1 MSDKLKVGILGGTGM
16 VGQRF
21 ISLLDNH
28 PYDLSGGEQQLVALS
43 KVLAKKPRLILM
55 DEPTKGL
62 DVVKKEEFVQLLYK
76 LKENGVSVLIV
87 THDVEFAAEC
97 ADRCALLFRG
107 RIVSSGTPR
116 DFFSENTFYTTAI
129 SRITRGYL
137 DKAVTLKD
145 IRRTD

>member
-1 MSDKLKVGILGGTGM
+1 MAP
-16 VGQRF
+16 
-21 ISLLDNH
+21 LLAAIKAKKTIALANKET
-28 PYDLSGGEQQLVALS
+28 LVTGGEIVN
-43 KVLAKKPRLILM
+43 R
-55 DEPTKGL
+55 E
-62 DVVKKEEFVQLLYK
+62 

-145 IRRTD
+145 IRRKD